1 MHAADHEELP
11 EGAEDGHD
19 DQDTDTAK
27 VSKTKEGVGDEAA
40 DLVADRGKD
49 DEGDGM
55 VTIMVQNGV
64 KTVDSTS
71 GMTFLKNFSTKYRT
85 GTERMIGRTDCW

>member
-1 MHAADHEELP
+1 MTLP
-11 EGAEDGHD
+11 SSLPIGARTMKAIGI
-19 DQDTDTAK
+19 
-27 VSKTKEGVGDEAA
+27 
-40 DLVADRGKD
+40 
-49 DEGDGM
+49 

>member
-1 MHAADHEELP
+1 MKAM
-11 EGAEDGHD
+11 GI
-19 DQDTDTAK
+19 
-27 VSKTKEGVGDEAA
+27 
-40 DLVADRGKD
+40 
-49 DEGDGM
+49 

-71 GMTFLKNFSTKYRT
+71 GITFLKNFSMKYRT